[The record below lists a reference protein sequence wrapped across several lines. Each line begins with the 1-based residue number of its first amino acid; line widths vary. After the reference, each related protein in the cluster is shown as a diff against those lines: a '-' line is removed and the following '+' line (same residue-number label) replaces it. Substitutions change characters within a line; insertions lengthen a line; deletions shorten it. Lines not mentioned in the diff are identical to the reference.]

1 MMLNVLF
8 YVIVAGNLCIEISYK
23 NDDGKCCKLTAHAR
37 VLCVCRSVFRVLGV
51 VRNEKKGVKA
61 RTLVRDENKK
71 KKNNTSLSR
80 FL

>member
-8 YVIVAGNLCIEISYK
+8 CVIVAGNLCIEISYK
-23 NDDGKCCKLTAHAR
+23 NDDGKYCKLTAPRACY
-37 VLCVCRSVFRVLGV
+37 VCVGVFLGCWGGEKM
-51 VRNEKKGVKA
+51 RKKGVKA